1 MANLNKKITSQDLA
15 PFIILKLKKLN
26 ITKLGHIFM
35 SSRQELFYT
44 RIFTNDEL
52 NEIQDSLNKQ
62 GLDFINELNLSKI
75 SYLKREI
82 IRFNFSEYQ
91 QLLYSSHL
99 KEYDETKIEPLMYS
113 DSLSVTKYLFPIYR
127 QIYSEDTKKF
137 QDDKITL
144 NTFLNNHPSM
154 TIADFV
160 DIKPYLDE
168 IPAVQTISSILN
180 LPLNCEL
187 EYSEMIARENKIFNR
202 ENVHTDAIQTYEY
215 IASLNDEDM
224 DKYLKGESKG
234 KQYKKS

>member
-35 SSRQELFYT
+35 SSRRELFYT

-113 DSLSVTKYLFPIYR
+113 DSINVVKYLYPIYR
-127 QIYSEDTKKF
+127 QLYLENTNSLQKE
-137 QDDKITL
+137 QITL
-144 NTFLNNHPSM
+144 NNFLNNHPNM

-160 DIKPYLDE
+160 DIKPGSIDAD
-168 IPAVQTISSILN
+168 IIKTISTLLG

-187 EYSEMIARENKIFNR
+187 EYSEMINR
-202 ENVHTDAIQTYEY
+202 ENQIFNCEIVQTDAIQTYEY
-215 IASLNDEDM
+215 ITSLNDKEM
-224 DKYLKGESKG
+224 DQYLKSKTKS
-234 KQYKKS
+234 KQYIKS